1 MISEEVTEEN
11 IKKLIDKLPKNTT
24 AIERLV
30 LANSGTVQTLLS
42 VLFNVP
48 IKVEVIAQKEFST
61 YIIRWVQLVAEYSP
75 EIKITVCLA
84 ESVIDKTTSYQG
96 FIIGIKERK
105 LNIGQLISSLKI
117 TTEREL
123 LGFHADDSNF
133 SRTYSITS
141 VLNEDINTRP
151 LNITITE
158 VFQKS
163 AFKRL
168 EKSIT

>member
-11 IKKLIDKLPKNTT
+11 IKNLIDKIPKNTT
-24 AIERLV
+24 PIEKLI

-42 VLFNVP
+42 VLFDVP

-75 EIKITVCLA
+75 DVKLSVCLA
-84 ESVIDKTTSYQG
+84 ESVIDKTTSYRG
-96 FIIGIKERK
+96 FVTGIKEK
-105 LNIGQLISSLKI
+105 KMNIGQLMSSLKL

-123 LGFHADDSNF
+123 LGFHADNSSF
-133 SRTYSITS
+133 SRTYNITS
-141 VLNEDINTRP
+141 IPDDINVRP

-158 VFQKS
+158 VFQKE

-168 EKSIT
+168 EK

>member
-11 IKKLIDKLPKNTT
+11 IKKLINSIPKNTT
-24 AIERLV
+24 AIEKLI

-42 VLFNVP
+42 ILFDIP
-48 IKVEVIAQKEFST
+48 IKAEVIAQKEFST

-75 EIKITVCLA
+75 ETKFTVCLA

-96 FIIGIKERK
+96 FISGIKEK
-105 LNIGQLISSLKI
+105 KMNIGQLISSLKI
-117 TTEREL
+117 ITEREL
-123 LGFHADDSNF
+123 LGFHVDNSNF
-133 SRTYSITS
+133 SRTYIITS
-141 VLNEDINTRP
+141 VLSEDINTRP

-163 AFKRL
+163 VFKRL
-168 EKSIT
+168 EKV